1 MIQPRLSDRSGL
13 LKPSPT
19 LSITAKAKAMK
30 AQGEDVLSFAAGE
43 PDFNTPDT
51 VCQAAI
57 EALNQGFTK
66 YTPSSGIPE
75 LKDAIVGKLQRENG
89 LGFEPSQIVVGC
101 GAKHS
106 IYNSMMTLL
115 NPGDEAILIAPY
127 WMTYADQI
135 RLAGAVPVVVKTDLA
150 TNFVPAIEAIQAK
163 ITPRTRLIL
172 VNSPSNPTGA
182 VYPRKTLEAIA
193 ELALRHNLWIVSD
206 EIYERLVY
214 GTKHESVCSLGK
226 EVQERTVLIGGCSK
240 TYAMTGWRIGFA
252 AAPKP
257 VASAMSNFQDQVTS
271 NPTSF
276 AQKGAI
282 AAFNMDAS
290 GVEAMRVEFEAR
302 RDLFIGKLR
311 QIEGLGVP
319 TPMGAFYVFAN
330 VSRFLRNGIA
340 TDVEL
345 ANYLLEEAK
354 LATVPGSVFEGED
367 HLRMSYACSREDLS
381 RGAER
386 LGEALSKLK

>member
-1 MIQPRLSDRSGL
+1 M

-43 PDFNTPDT
+43 PDFNTPEV
-51 VCQAAI
+51 VCRAAI
-57 EALNQGFTK
+57 DALNQGFTK
-66 YTPSSGIPE
+66 YTPSSGIPD
-75 LKDAIVGKLQRENG
+75 LKSAIVGKLERENG
-89 LGFEPSQIVVGC
+89 LKYEPAQIVVGC

-106 IYNSMMTLL
+106 VYNSMMTLL

-135 RLAGAVPVVVKTDLA
+135 NLAGGVPVVVKTDLS
-150 TNFVPAIEAIQAK
+150 TDFVPDIEAIEAK
-163 ITPRTRLIL
+163 VTPRTKLIM

-182 VYPRKTLEAIA
+182 VYPKETLQAIA

-214 GTKHESVCSLGK
+214 GTCHTSICSLGE
-226 EVQERTVLIGGCSK
+226 EVLERTVLIGGCSK

-252 AAPKP
+252 AAPKS
-257 VASAMSNFQDQVTS
+257 VAGAMSNFQDQVTS

-290 GVEAMRVEFEAR
+290 SVEAMRAEFEAR
-302 RDLFIGKLR
+302 RDLFVAKLR
-311 QIEGLGVP
+311 QIDGLEVP
-319 TPMGAFYVFAN
+319 TPKGAFYVFAN
-330 VSRFLRNGIA
+330 VGKFLGNGIS

-354 LATVPGSVFEGED
+354 LATVPGSVFEGEG
-367 HLRMSYACSREDLS
+367 HIRMSYACSREDLS

>member
-1 MIQPRLSDRSGL
+1 M

-43 PDFNTPDT
+43 PDFNTPEV
-51 VCQAAI
+51 VCKAAI
-57 EALNQGFTK
+57 DALNQGFTK
-66 YTPSSGIPE
+66 YTPSSGIPD
-75 LKDAIVGKLQRENG
+75 LKNAIVGKLERENS
-89 LGFEPSQIVVGC
+89 LKYEPGQIVVGC

-106 IYNSMMTLL
+106 VYNSMMTLL
-115 NPGDEAILIAPY
+115 NPGDEAILLAPY

-135 RLAGAVPVVVKTDLA
+135 GLAGGVPVVVKSDLS
-150 TNFVPAIEAIQAK
+150 TNFVPDIEAIKAK
-163 ITPRTRLIL
+163 ITPKTKLIM

-182 VYPRKTLEAIA
+182 VYPKETLEAIA
-193 ELALRHNLWIVSD
+193 ELAIKHNLWIISD

-214 GTKHESVCSLGK
+214 GTSHTSICSFGK
-226 EVQERTVLIGGCSK
+226 EVQDRTILIGGCSK

-290 GVEAMRVEFEAR
+290 SVEAMRAEFEAR
-302 RDLFIGKLR
+302 RDLFVGKLR
-311 QIEGLGVP
+311 EIDGLNVP

-330 VSRFLRNGIA
+330 VSNFLGNGIS

-345 ANYLLEEAK
+345 ANYLLDEAK
-354 LATVPGSVFEGED
+354 LATVPGSVFEGD
-367 HLRMSYACSREDLS
+367 GHIRMSYACSREDLS

-386 LGEALSKLK
+386 LGEALSKLR

>member
-1 MIQPRLSDRSGL
+1 M

-43 PDFNTPDT
+43 PDFNTPEV
-51 VCQAAI
+51 VCKAAI
-57 EALNQGFTK
+57 DALTQGFTK
-66 YTPSSGIPE
+66 YTPSSGIPD
-75 LKDAIVGKLQRENG
+75 LKNAIVGKLERENG
-89 LGFEPSQIVVGC
+89 LKYEPGQIVVGC

-106 IYNSMMTLL
+106 VYNSMMTLL
-115 NPGDEAILIAPY
+115 NPGDEAILLAPY

-135 RLAGAVPVVVKTDLA
+135 GLAGGVPVVVKSDLS
-150 TNFVPAIEAIQAK
+150 TNFVPDIDAIKAK
-163 ITPRTRLIL
+163 ITPKTRLIM

-182 VYPRKTLEAIA
+182 VYPKETLEAIA
-193 ELALRHNLWIVSD
+193 ELAVKHNLWIVSD

-214 GTKHESVCSLGK
+214 GTAHTSICSFGK
-226 EVQERTVLIGGCSK
+226 EVQDRTVLIGGCSK

-290 GVEAMRVEFEAR
+290 SVEAMRAEFEAR
-302 RDLFIGKLR
+302 RDLFVGKLR
-311 QIEGLGVP
+311 QIDGLNVP

-330 VSRFLRNGIA
+330 VSNFLGNGIS

-345 ANYLLEEAK
+345 ANYLLDEAK
-354 LATVPGSVFEGED
+354 LATVPGSVFEGD
-367 HLRMSYACSREDLS
+367 GHIRMSYACSREDLL

>member
-1 MIQPRLSDRSGL
+1 M

-43 PDFNTPDT
+43 PDFNTPEV
-51 VCQAAI
+51 VCKAAI
-57 EALNQGFTK
+57 DALNQGFTK
-66 YTPSSGIPE
+66 YTPSSGIPD
-75 LKDAIVGKLQRENG
+75 LKNAIVGKLERENG
-89 LGFEPSQIVVGC
+89 LKYEPGQIVVGC

-106 IYNSMMTLL
+106 VYNSMMTLL
-115 NPGDEAILIAPY
+115 NPGDEAILLAPY

-135 RLAGAVPVVVKTDLA
+135 GLAGGIPVVVKSDLS
-150 TNFVPAIEAIQAK
+150 TNFVPDIDAIKAK
-163 ITPRTRLIL
+163 ITPKTKLIM

-182 VYPRKTLEAIA
+182 VYPKETLEAIA
-193 ELALRHNLWIVSD
+193 ELAVEHNLWIISD

-214 GTKHESVCSLGK
+214 GTTHTSICSLGK

-252 AAPKP
+252 AAPKS

-290 GVEAMRVEFEAR
+290 SVEAMRAEFEAR
-302 RDLFIGKLR
+302 RDLFVGKLR
-311 QIEGLGVP
+311 KIDGLDVP
-319 TPMGAFYVFAN
+319 TPLGAFYVFAN
-330 VSRFLRNGIA
+330 VSNFLGNGIS

-345 ANYLLEEAK
+345 ANYLLDEAK
-354 LATVPGSVFEGED
+354 LATVPGSVFEGD
-367 HLRMSYACSREDLS
+367 GHIRMSYACSREDLS

>member
-1 MIQPRLSDRSGL
+1 M

-43 PDFNTPDT
+43 PDFNTPEV
-51 VCQAAI
+51 VCKAAI
-57 EALNQGFTK
+57 DALNQGFTK
-66 YTPSSGIPE
+66 YTPSSGIPD
-75 LKDAIVGKLQRENG
+75 LKNAIVGKLDRENG
-89 LGFEPSQIVVGC
+89 LKYEPGQIVVGC

-106 IYNSMMTLL
+106 VYNSMMTLL
-115 NPGDEAILIAPY
+115 NPGDEAILLAPY

-135 RLAGAVPVVVKTDLA
+135 GLAGGVPVVVKSDLS
-150 TNFVPAIEAIQAK
+150 TNFVPDIEAINAK
-163 ITPRTRLIL
+163 ISPQTKLIM

-182 VYPRKTLEAIA
+182 VYPKETLEAIA
-193 ELALRHNLWIVSD
+193 ELAIKHNLWIISD

-214 GTKHESVCSLGK
+214 GTSHTSICSFGK
-226 EVQERTVLIGGCSK
+226 EVQDRTILIGGCSK

-290 GVEAMRVEFEAR
+290 SVEAMRAEFEAR
-302 RDLFIGKLR
+302 RDLFVGKLR
-311 QIEGLGVP
+311 EIDGLNVP

-330 VSRFLRNGIA
+330 VSNFLGNGIS

-345 ANYLLEEAK
+345 ANYLLDEAK
-354 LATVPGSVFEGED
+354 LATVPGSVFEGD
-367 HLRMSYACSREDLS
+367 GHIRMSYACSREDLS

-386 LGEALSKLK
+386 LGEALSKLR

>member
-1 MIQPRLSDRSGL
+1 M

-43 PDFNTPDT
+43 PDFNTPEV
-51 VCQAAI
+51 VCKAAI
-57 EALNQGFTK
+57 DALNQGFTK
-66 YTPSSGIPE
+66 YTPSSGIPD
-75 LKDAIVGKLQRENG
+75 LKNAIVGKLERENS
-89 LGFEPSQIVVGC
+89 LKYEPGQIVVGC

-106 IYNSMMTLL
+106 VYNSMMTLL
-115 NPGDEAILIAPY
+115 NPGDVAILLAPY

-135 RLAGAVPVVVKTDLA
+135 GLAGGVPVVVKSDLS
-150 TNFVPAIEAIQAK
+150 TNFVPDIEAIKAK
-163 ITPRTRLIL
+163 ITPKTKLIM

-182 VYPRKTLEAIA
+182 VYPKETLEAIA
-193 ELALRHNLWIVSD
+193 ELAIKHNLWIISD

-214 GTKHESVCSLGK
+214 GTSHTSICSFGK
-226 EVQERTVLIGGCSK
+226 EVQDRTILIGGCSK

-290 GVEAMRVEFEAR
+290 SVEAMRAEFEAR
-302 RDLFIGKLR
+302 RDLFVGKLR
-311 QIEGLGVP
+311 EIDGLNVP

-330 VSRFLRNGIA
+330 VSNFLGNGIS

-345 ANYLLEEAK
+345 ANYLLDEAK
-354 LATVPGSVFEGED
+354 LATVPGSVFEGD
-367 HLRMSYACSREDLS
+367 GHIRMSYACSREDLS

-386 LGEALSKLK
+386 LGEALSKLR